1 MLFYYFSS
9 FLDLSSLNSLPVT
22 SVPDS
27 RFPLSGL
34 REGCHLLSLPVTAFE
49 TKHWWNKVIN
59 GDDGIYPFML
69 CIHLLGPVVYFQG
82 VYFLDN
88 ESPLSHFEARPMAAG
103 LRSVREHWY
112 GLE

>member
-22 SVPDS
+22 GFPDS

-34 REGCHLLSLPVTAFE
+34 QEGCHLLSLPVTAFE
-49 TKHWWNKVIN
+49 TKRWWNKVIN
-59 GDDGIYPFML
+59 GDDVIYSFML
-69 CIHLLGPVVYFQG
+69 CIQLLGPVVYFQG
-82 VYFLDN
+82 VYFPDN

-103 LRSVREHWY
+103 LQSAREHQY
-112 GLE
+112 RLE